1 MVKFR
6 VLSRIAAGV
15 VLVVAVVAGASAASA
30 EVAGIDW
37 TSRTSAADNDWYS
50 VTYGNGL
57 FVAVAGSGTGNRV
70 MTSPDGENWTSRTS
84 AADNYWFSVTYGNG
98 LFVAVAGSGTG
109 NQVMTSP
116 DGITWTSRTSAADNV
131 WNSVTYG
138 NGLFVVVANFGTGNR
153 VMTSR
158 STTTQWTV
166 INQGAPMPASGLCEG
181 IDDTEFAYGT
191 GVSGGWVRGWEPW
204 VNTTIGADGQRKG
217 GWACIRQLVNTGGDV
232 WRIQS

>member
-57 FVAVAGSGTGNRV
+57 FV
-70 MTSPDGENWTSRTS
+70 
-84 AADNYWFSVTYGNG
+84 
-98 LFVAVAGSGTG
+98 
-109 NQVMTSP
+109 
-116 DGITWTSRTSAADNV
+116 
-131 WNSVTYG
+131 
-138 NGLFVVVANFGTGNR
+138 VVANSGTGNR

-166 INQGAPMPASGLCEG
+166 INQGAPMPATGLCEG

>member
-57 FVAVAGSGTGNRV
+57 FVAVAGSGTGN
-70 MTSPDGENWTSRTS
+70 
-84 AADNYWFSVTYGNG
+84 
-98 LFVAVAGSGTG
+98 
-109 NQVMTSP
+109 QVMTSP

-138 NGLFVVVANFGTGNR
+138 NGLFVVVANSGTGNR

-166 INQGAPMPASGLCEG
+166 INQGAPMPATGLCEG